1 MSKLSCA
8 RHNDSL
14 ELLDQAF
21 PFHISFRG
29 VFAMR
34 AVLTLA
40 FGVFFLTATL
50 ATAGGPTIASAH
62 GVIEKAEKDS
72 LTVQPRE
79 AGGQFGKKLVLKVT
93 GTSKVATVS
102 MEKRAGKTV
111 PVQRDTDAGSLE
123 AGQPIVVIF
132 VAGAEPVL
140 LSAVAQ
146 KK

>member
-1 MSKLSCA
+1 
-8 RHNDSL
+8 
-14 ELLDQAF
+14 
-21 PFHISFRG
+21 
-29 VFAMR
+29 MR